1 MAARPAR
8 PPALTLT
15 CVFVGVG
22 CALIL
27 IDLVSTLS
35 SWGSIELQDAVRDAL
50 AQEPFRE
57 AGIGLDQALDY
68 LRYAAY
74 LGVVLA
80 ASGLVFA
87 VYTARGHRA
96 SRICLTVLCGLAF
109 LTFAAIGFA
118 GLLPAAF
125 AGVCAWSLWTPDA
138 RRWFDQLDGRAPAAP
153 AGAAAASLRPGGSQD
168 PFAAHPASSDVTP
181 VAEERVGVP
190 GTSTPSGRPRS
201 VSTAVVVTVVSCL
214 VVGFLGVV
222 MLLVSTVGADAYR
235 DALTQPGLGQ
245 DMLRAS
251 GLDAERVVQL
261 LRISAAVWLV
271 LCAAG
276 LAAAA
281 ATARRASAG
290 GTALRVVAIAT
301 LVASVPFLPLGLVSG
316 GLAIVVLVQLSRPES
331 RAWLAGE

>member
-27 IDLVSTLS
+27 LDLVSTLS

-74 LGVVLA
+74 LAVVLA

-109 LTFAAIGFA
+109 LTFAAIGLA

-138 RRWFDQLDGRAPAAP
+138 RRWFDQLDGRAVVAP
-153 AGAAAASLRPGGSQD
+153 ASAAASARPGGPQD
-168 PFAAHPASSDVTP
+168 PFATHPASTSAQPVEAVPAAAAPAPVTP
-181 VAEERVGVP
+181 SV
-190 GTSTPSGRPRS
+190 RPRS
-201 VSTAVVVTVVSCL
+201 ISTAVVVTVVSCL

-235 DALTQPGLGQ
+235 EALTEPGLAQ

-251 GLDAERVVQL
+251 GIDAERVIEL

-276 LAAAA
+276 LGAAA
-281 ATARRASAG
+281 ATARRTSAG
-290 GTALRVVAIAT
+290 ATALRVVAIVT
-301 LVASVPFLPLGLVSG
+301 IVASVVFLPLGAVSI
-316 GLAIVVLVQLSRPES
+316 GLAIVVLVQLSKPEA